1 MNKILSKRF
10 FSANV
15 AELIVEAPLI
25 ARSRRAG
32 HFVII
37 RVDDKSE
44 RVPLT
49 IAGADIEKGTI
60 TLVVQ
65 QVGASTHKLLAM
77 EPGECLHDIVGPLG
91 RATRIE
97 KYGTVVCACGGVG
110 AAPMLPIAE
119 ALKKAGNKVITVL
132 AARNKD
138 LIILK
143 DELAQWSDELIVMTD
158 DGSMG
163 KQGVVTVGVEEVINR
178 EPVNK
183 CITIGP
189 AIMMKFVALTTAKYN
204 IPTEASLNTIMVDGT
219 GMCGACRVTVGGKTK
234 FVCVDGPEFD
244 AHAVDWT
251 EMLSRMKSYK
261 AEETEALNT
270 YLDASQN
277 ASQNTVNPDGHPTA
291 DRQSKPTQSP
301 RKAEETAVSPF
312 TGTAKDRVAI
322 PRVQMPELRPEVRVK
337 SLREEVNQGL
347 TFEQAITESH
357 RCLNC
362 KNPTCVQGCP
372 VNIHIPG
379 FIKKLE
385 EGDILGAAAI
395 IKESSS
401 LPAVCGRVCPQEK
414 QCEAQCIHLKMGH
427 PAVAIGYLER
437 FVADY
442 ANAQTNLT
450 PTLSSREGAS
460 PLRGDGSGVSKIA
473 VVGSGPA
480 GLTFAGDAAKYGYE
494 VHVFEALHEIGGVL
508 KYGIPEFRLPNA
520 IVDREID
527 GLRALGVQF
536 HTDTIIGKTIT
547 VKELEEQGFKGIF
560 VGSGAGLPRFMNIP
574 GENLNGVLSCNEY
587 LTRVNL
593 MDASNPETDTPLL
606 YGKNVAV
613 IGGGNTA
620 MDAVRTAKRLGAEHA
635 MIIYRRSEE
644 EMPARV
650 EEVKHAKQEGIEFM
664 TLHNPIEYHADENGR
679 VCEAVLQVM
688 ELGEPDESGRRS
700 PVPVEGKTL
709 TIPVDL
715 VIVAVGV
722 SPNPLIPSSVEGLE
736 IGKKGTIIVNEQMQS
751 AIPTLFAGGDI
762 VRGGA
767 TVILAMSDGRKAAK
781 AMHEYLS

>member
-1 MNKILSKRF
+1 MNKILSKKF
-10 FSANV
+10 FSDNV
-15 AELIVEAPLI
+15 AELVVEAPLI

-37 RVDDKSE
+37 RVDALSE
-44 RVPLT
+44 RIPLT
-49 IAGADIEKGTI
+49 ISAADIERGTI

-65 QVGASTHKLLAM
+65 QIGVSTRKLLAM

-138 LIILK
+138 LLILQ
-143 DELAQWSDELIVMTD
+143 DELAQWSDEVIIMTD
-158 DGSMG
+158 DGSAG
-163 KQGVVTVGVEEVINR
+163 QQGVVTVGVEQVINR
-178 EPVNK
+178 EKVDK

-244 AHAVDWT
+244 AHAVDWN
-251 EMLSRMKSYK
+251 EMLSRMK
-261 AEETEALNT
+261 AF
-270 YLDASQN
+270 
-277 ASQNTVNPDGHPTA
+277 
-291 DRQSKPTQSP
+291 
-301 RKAEETAVSPF
+301 KAEETAALNAYQAQQASKNDGQPTVSRRSTDSQSQGEASVTPVEPF
-312 TGTAKDRVAI
+312 EGKPKDRVAI

-337 SLREEVNQGL
+337 SLHEEVNQGL

-372 VNIHIPG
+372 VNINIPG
-379 FIKKLE
+379 FIKTLE
-385 EGDILGAAAI
+385 TGDILGAAAV

-414 QCEAQCIHLKMGH
+414 QCESQCIHLKMGH

-437 FVADY
+437 FCADF
-442 ANAQTNLT
+442 ANQHTQIDLNNPKT
-450 PTLSSREGAS
+450 PTG
-460 PLRGDGSGVSKIA
+460 PKIA

-520 IVDREID
+520 IVDTEIN

-536 HTDTIIGKTIT
+536 HTDTIIGKTIS
-547 VKELEEQGFKGIF
+547 VKELEEQGFAGIF

-574 GENLNGVLSCNEY
+574 GENLNGVMSCNEY

-593 MDASNPETDTPLL
+593 MDASNPATDTPLL
-606 YGKNVAV
+606 YGKNVAI

-644 EMPARV
+644 EMPARI
-650 EEVKHAKQEGIEFM
+650 EEVHHAKQEGIEFL

-700 PVPVEGKTL
+700 PVPVEGKTI

-715 VIVAVGV
+715 VVVAVGV

-736 IGKKGTIIVNEQMQS
+736 ISKKGTIVVNEGMQS
-751 AIPTLFAGGDI
+751 AIPTIFAGGDI

-781 AMHEYLS
+781 AMHEYLTSNSNAV